1 MKFGHN
7 LPRNQVPEWA
17 ASYINY
23 KGLKKLIKTAADASK
38 DGSAPD
44 LAGKLYHSPKQQS
57 HDEHAMV
64 SQWACTPQGVLSMW
78 NSDALS
84 KHFYMAENINKYTLL
99 TTLYR
104 IFLLSRPESRRR

>member
-44 LAGKLYHSPKQQS
+44 LAGKHRHYQ
-57 HDEHAMV
+57 EV
-64 SQWACTPQGVLSMW
+64 
-78 NSDALS
+78 
-84 KHFYMAENINKYTLL
+84 Y
-99 TTLYR
+99 
-104 IFLLSRPESRRR
+104 